1 MRGPIP
7 EQTRNR
13 DKLKDFFK
21 RPFGD
26 DSDAPIPSEII
37 VVSPYISRD
46 ALEDV
51 LSPVD
56 EWEEAPMAVTIVC
69 SWRTSDL
76 VSGASDIGVY
86 ELCRDKGWNLRVDH
100 DKSPHKIHLKA
111 YLAHSNMPG
120 VRRGMIGSAN
130 LTNSGLDSNIEYLHP
145 VSTGLID
152 LSDET
157 RIAHYNDWLPGSQK
171 GTGLSQA
178 ISQAAIHSRAVDD
191 EAYWSMKKHLEDI
204 GPRERE
210 RLPKWEPPDLEYVTE
225 LSPLALDVISKMP
238 PRPSLRDLMQ
248 AESIDRALD
257 IRGLRFGE
265 IRSII
270 REILPKS
277 TTREELNQKTNQKLQ
292 EIVQSRTTFDIQ
304 KRYGTDCLVWKVHTI
319 LNEEIMWNLKPHLGK
334 PIRELGLDEELWDSD
349 TLGSKPV
356 KIREVCMQLL
366 PTKISECVQRL
377 STWQGTLRL
386 AKGDKAL
393 YPRPFGERLRFTND
407 EGELLRRSPERLLP
421 EERIRHELWLP
432 SFCLF
437 EAPKGA
443 KLGDAVLRGFGLWE
457 SGREFV
463 ASMERDFDSDI
474 GVLSEQSSPFFE
486 NPFRKATE
494 TEVIHTKVAAL
505 GGKTGFPLGHPERP
519 MSRYLN
525 TSSLTGIARDILS
538 HDH

>member
-1 MRGPIP
+1 MASG
-7 EQTRNR
+7 NR
-13 DKLKDFFK
+13 EKLKAFFK

-26 DSDAPIPSEII
+26 DSDAPPPSEII

-69 SWRTSDL
+69 SWRTADL

-86 ELCRDKGWNLRVDH
+86 ELCRDKGWKLRVNF
-100 DKSPHKIHLKA
+100 DKSTRKIHLKA
-111 YLAHSNMPG
+111 YVAHYHLG
-120 VRRGMIGSAN
+120 GHVVGRGMIGSAN

-145 VSTGLID
+145 VSRGLID

-178 ISQAAIHSRAVDD
+178 ISQAGIHSRAVDD

-210 RLPKWEPPDLEYVTE
+210 KLPNWEPPEQAPEADLT
-225 LSPLALDVISKMP
+225 PLAGSILSKMP

-248 AESIDRALD
+248 AESIDRALN
-257 IRGLRFGE
+257 IRGRRFGE

-292 EIVQSRTTFDIQ
+292 EIVQSNSKFDIQ
-304 KRYGTDCLVWKVHTI
+304 KRYGTDCLVWKVHPI

-334 PIRELGLDEELWDSD
+334 PIRELGLDEELWGSN
-349 TLGSKPV
+349 TMGSKPM
-356 KIREVCMQLL
+356 KISEVCMQLL
-366 PTKISECVQRL
+366 PTEISECVQRL
-377 STWQGTLRL
+377 STWQGTLWL
-386 AKGDKAL
+386 TKDDKAL

-407 EGELLRRSPERLLP
+407 EGVLLRKSPEWLLP

-432 SFCLF
+432 AFCLF

-443 KLGDAVLRGFGLWE
+443 KLGDVVLRGFGLWE

-474 GVLSEQSSPFFE
+474 EVLSEQSNPFFE
-486 NPFRKATE
+486 NPFRKASE

-525 TSSLTGIARDILS
+525 TNALTSIAEDILS

>member
-1 MRGPIP
+1 
-7 EQTRNR
+7 
-13 DKLKDFFK
+13 
-21 RPFGD
+21 
-26 DSDAPIPSEII
+26 
-37 VVSPYISRD
+37 
-46 ALEDV
+46 
-51 LSPVD
+51 
-56 EWEEAPMAVTIVC
+56 
-69 SWRTSDL
+69 
-76 VSGASDIGVY
+76 
-86 ELCRDKGWNLRVDH
+86 
-100 DKSPHKIHLKA
+100 
-111 YLAHSNMPG
+111 MPG

>member
-1 MRGPIP
+1 MNIG
-7 EQTRNR
+7 NR
-13 DKLKDFFK
+13 EKLKNFFK

-26 DSDAPIPSEII
+26 DSDPVDYEII

-46 ALEDV
+46 ALEDA
-51 LSPVD
+51 LSPL
-56 EWEEAPMAVTIVC
+56 EGRGEYPQVTIIC

-86 ELCRDKGWNLRVDH
+86 ETCREKAWKLRVNSDR
-100 DKSPHKIHLKA
+100 STRKIHLKA
-111 YLAHSNMPG
+111 YLAQRPSLG
-120 VRRGMIGSAN
+120 GTFEGRGMIGSAN

-157 RIAHYNDWLPGSQK
+157 RIAHYTAWLPGSQK
-171 GTGLSQA
+171 GTGLGQALKQAFLHSQ
-178 ISQAAIHSRAVDD
+178 AVDD
-191 EAYWSMKKHLEDI
+191 EAYWSMKKHLEAI

-210 RLPKWEPPDLEYVTE
+210 RLPKWEPPEQASVAV
-225 LSPLALDVISKMP
+225 LSPLAEDVLSKMP

-248 AESIDRALD
+248 VESIDRALN

-292 EIVQSRTTFDIQ
+292 EIVQSNSKFDIQ
-304 KRYGTDCLVWKVHTI
+304 KRYGTDCLVWKVHPI

-349 TLGSKPV
+349 TLGSKSV
-356 KIREVCMQLL
+356 
-366 PTKISECVQRL
+366 KISEVCTKLLPSEIVECVKRL

-386 AKGDKAL
+386 TNDDKAL
-393 YPRPFGERLRFTND
+393 YPRPYGERLQFTTND
-407 EGELLRRSPERLLP
+407 GELLRNVAPSIEMESLLP
-421 EERIRHELWLP
+421 ETRIREELWMP
-432 SFCLF
+432 AFCLF

-443 KLGDAVLRGFGLWE
+443 LLGDAILRGFGVWE
-457 SGREFV
+457 SGCDFV
-463 ASMERDFDSDI
+463 ASMERDFDSDME
-474 GVLSEQSSPFFE
+474 VLSEQSTPFFD
-486 NPFRKATE
+486 NPFKKQSE
-494 TEVIHTKVAAL
+494 TEVTHTKVAAL
-505 GGKTGFPLGHPERP
+505 GGKTDFPLGHPERP

-525 TSSLTGIARDILS
+525 TSSLTDIAREILS